1 MKKSIKLLVVLM
13 AIGMLLASMTACGP
27 KEPAPSVPGGAES
40 SQPAGDAG
48 IPLDKIKI
56 GIVLNTSKEDGGWSQ
71 AHYESFVRTKT
82 ELGLRDDQMIVMEEI
97 PDTGTATENA
107 IELMI
112 NDGCN
117 VIFGTSSGQTDPIA
131 AASKRHPDLF
141 FHQFEGK
148 TLDNCSP
155 YTIRD
160 YEAIFMCGYAAA
172 KMSTV
177 NELGFQA
184 AQPQASVVRAINAWA
199 AGAKYANPD
208 ATVRVVWTNSWYDP
222 AAEKEGANSMLDS
235 GIQCLGYHG
244 STTAVMQA
252 AAEHNGYA
260 TGFHIDM
267 KSFAPSAVLTSFIWN
282 WTPIYNEYLQN
293 IVNGTWTNATMFKG
307 MESGCAAITDFNA
320 DIMSSD
326 LIAECEAVA
335 QKVIDGEVKVFQ
347 GPLSDNKGN
356 QLLADGEEFTD
367 SEWIGMMYLA
377 DNVIGDLP

>member
-1 MKKSIKLLVVLM
+1 MKRKTRILTVLVAVFMLLVSIM
-13 AIGMLLASMTACGP
+13 ACSP
-27 KEPAPSVPGGAES
+27 SEPPVESTPSPSSSTQTGGKAIALE
-40 SQPAGDAG
+40 D
-48 IPLDKIKI
+48 IKI
-56 GIVLNTSKEDGGWSQ
+56 GVVLNTSKEDGGWSQ
-71 AHYESFVRTKT
+71 AHYESFLRTKQ
-82 ELGLRDDQMIVMEEI
+82 ELGLRDDQLVVLEEI

-131 AASKRHPDLF
+131 ATSKRYPDLY

-252 AAEHNGYA
+252 AAEHNGYG

-267 KSFAPSAVLTSFIWN
+267 KSFAPTAVLTSFIWN

-293 IVNGTWTNATMFKG
+293 IANGTWTNATMFKG
-307 MESGCAAITDFNA
+307 MESGCAAITPFNA
-320 DIMSSD
+320 DIMSAD
-326 LIAECEAVA
+326 IIADCEAVA
-335 QKVIDGEVKVFQ
+335 QKVIDGDITVFR

-367 SEWIGMMYLA
+367 AEWIGMMYLA